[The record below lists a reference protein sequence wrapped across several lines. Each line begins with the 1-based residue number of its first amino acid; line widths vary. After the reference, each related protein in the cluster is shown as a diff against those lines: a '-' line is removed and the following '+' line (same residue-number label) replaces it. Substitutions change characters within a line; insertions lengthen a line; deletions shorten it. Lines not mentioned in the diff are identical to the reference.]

1 MRRGMHIA
9 ILRALAGQP
18 DEAFATL
25 EAAATR
31 GDPSLMFLPWQ
42 PSFDS
47 LKADPRY
54 APLTK
59 RARLVA

>member
-1 MRRGMHIA
+1 
-9 ILRALAGQP
+9 
-18 DEAFATL
+18 
-25 EAAATR
+25 
-31 GDPSLMFLPWQ
+31 MFLPWQ